1 MRAWFEFLLAR
12 RWLALALAAL
22 AAIAGALAWVRLPI
36 DAFPDVTN
44 VQAMVL
50 ARAPGLTA
58 EDVEQRVTVPIEQRM
73 GGLPRVTQVRSTS
86 RAGLSQVVVV
96 FRDGVDAYFARQ
108 LVFERLAGAAAELP
122 PGVEPELAP
131 LSTGLGEILQYT
143 VEGDGIPLVERRSA
157 QDWIVA
163 PQLKTLPGVTEV
175 NSLGGA
181 VKQIQVLVRPER
193 LLQYGL
199 TLHDVVAAVERN
211 NANAGAGQITRGWEQ
226 YYVRGAGQFRSVDEI
241 GRVVLAARDGT
252 PVFVSDVAEIAI
264 GAVDRLG
271 AVTRDARG
279 ETVAGM
285 VIMLRGENSR
295 DVVLRAKRALAAL
308 GERLPP
314 GVSLDVF
321 YDRTEL
327 IAASVRTVT
336 DALWQGALLVVI
348 VLFLFVADFRTAAIV
363 VLTLPV
369 SFLYAFVLMGWAGL
383 SANLMSLGGLA
394 FSVGMVVDAS
404 IVVVENV
411 RRHLAEQP
419 DPARRREAV
428 LDALVEVA
436 RPVAFSVLV
445 VALVLAPLLTLE
457 GTEGKMFGPLAL
469 ALLFA
474 LLTSLAVA
482 LAVAPLLSDLLLAQ
496 RPEREF
502 GFVRRFHQGYLALLR
517 RAMARPVRTFAIAT
531 LFLAGAAALVP
542 WLGTEFLPPLDEG
555 SIAIN
560 VVRLPN
566 AGLDGSVATGTL
578 LERLLREFPE
588 VQTVVTKTGRSEI
601 SEDPMGPEQSDVFV
615 MLKPPRE
622 WTTDRTK
629 DELIE
634 AMSARLA
641 AVPGIRSSFSQPIAL
656 RVNELVS
663 GVKSDLALKVFGTD
677 LAVMKRFADR
687 AAAELGA
694 VAGARDVKVEQVAGM
709 THLEVEM
716 DREALARYGLDAA
729 AVNALLEDGVGG
741 RVATHF
747 LEDQRRIGVAVRFP
761 PEARSDERALG
772 ALLVPAP
779 GGERVPLAQV
789 ARFER
794 REGPAQ
800 VSRENAMR
808 RVVVEANVRGRD
820 LGGFVEEVRVRL
832 APLVSALPPGYHVEY
847 GGQFENQQRAMARLA
862 VVVPIALAL
871 IVLLMF
877 AALGSLRDA
886 LLVLLALPFAL
897 AGGVIPA
904 VALGMHL
911 SVSAA
916 VAFIV
921 LLGIAVQNGV
931 VLIAYVRQLRAR
943 GRGVEAA
950 VIEGCDRRFKP
961 LFMTALTSFIGHL
974 PMVFATGPG
983 ADIQK
988 PLAVIVMGGIVTSTV
1003 LTLLVLPALYELV
1016 TRREERNR
1024 GQLP

>member
-1 MRAWFEFLLAR
+1 MRSFFEFLLAR
-12 RWLALALAAL
+12 RWFVLALAAVG
-22 AAIAGALAWVRLPI
+22 AVAGAISWVRLPI

-44 VQAMVL
+44 VQAMVITK
-50 ARAPGLTA
+50 APGLTA
-58 EDVEQRVTVPIEQRM
+58 EDVERRVTVPIEQRM

-96 FRDGVDAYFARQ
+96 FEDGVDSYFARQ
-108 LVFERLAGAAAELP
+108 LVFERLAGADADLP

-143 VEGDGIPLVERRSA
+143 VEGSGASPMDRRTA

-163 PQLKTLPGVTEV
+163 PQLRTIPGITEV

-181 VKQIQVLVRPER
+181 VKQYQVLVRPER

-199 TLHDVVAAVERN
+199 TLQDVIGAVERN
-211 NANAGAGQITRGWEQ
+211 NTNAGAGVVTRGWEQ
-226 YYVRGAGQFRSVDEI
+226 YYVRGAGLFRAVEDIE
-241 GRVVLAARDGT
+241 RVVLAAHDGT
-252 PVFVSDVAEIAI
+252 PVFVSDVADVVI
-264 GAVDRLG
+264 GSADRQG
-271 AVTRDARG
+271 AVTRDAKG

-285 VIMLRGENSR
+285 VIMLRDENSR
-295 DVVLRAKRALAAL
+295 DVVRRAKLALVAL
-308 GERLPP
+308 QERLPP
-314 GVSLDVF
+314 GLSLSVF

-327 IAASVRTVT
+327 IEASLKTVT
-336 DALWQGALLVVI
+336 DALWQGAVLVVI
-348 VLFLFVADFRTAAIV
+348 VLFLFVADFRMAMIV
-363 VLTLPV
+363 VLTLPI
-369 SFLYAFVLMGWAGL
+369 SFLYAFILMRWAGL
-383 SANLMSLGGLA
+383 TANLMSLGGLA

-404 IVVVENV
+404 IVIVENV
-411 RRHLAEQP
+411 RRRLAEEP
-419 DPARRREAV
+419 DPAHRRGTVVA
-428 LDALVEVA
+428 ALTEVA

-445 VALVLAPLLTLE
+445 VALVLVPLLTLQ
-457 GTEGKMFGPLAL
+457 GTEGKMFRPLAL

-482 LAVAPLLSDLLLAQ
+482 LFVAPPLSDLLLSQ

-502 GFVRRFHQGYLALLR
+502 AFVRRFHQAYLALLR
-517 RAMARPVRTFAIAT
+517 RAMASPWWTFAAAT
-531 LFLAGAAALVP
+531 VFLLAAVALTP
-542 WLGTEFLPPLDEG
+542 LLGTEFIPALDEG

-566 AGLDGSVATGTL
+566 AGIDGSVATGTL
-578 LERLLREFPE
+578 LERLLLEFPE
-588 VQTVVTKTGRSEI
+588 VATVVTKTGRAEI

-615 MLKPPRE
+615 MLKPSSE
-622 WTTDRTK
+622 WTSGRSK
-629 DELIE
+629 GELVE

-641 AVPGIRSSFSQPIAL
+641 GVPGIRSSFSQPIAL

-663 GVKSDLALKVFGTD
+663 GVKSDLALKIFGTD
-677 LAVMKRFADR
+677 LEVMKRFADR
-687 AAAELGA
+687 AAAELGT
-694 VAGARDVKVEQVAGM
+694 VEGARDVKVEQVAGM

-716 DREALARYGLDAA
+716 DREALARFGLDPA
-729 AVNALLEDGVGG
+729 AVNSLLEDGVGG
-741 RVATHF
+741 RTATHF
-747 LEDQRRIGVAVRFP
+747 IEDQRHVEVAVRFP

-800 VSRENAMR
+800 LSREGAMR

-820 LGGFVEEVRVRL
+820 LGGFVHDVRERL
-832 APLVSALPPGYHVEY
+832 LPLFATLPPGYRVEY
-847 GGQFENQQRAMARLA
+847 GGQFENQQRAMARLTIVLP
-862 VVVPIALAL
+862 VVLAL
-871 IVLLMF
+871 IVLLMV
-877 AALGSLRDA
+877 AALGSLRDS

-897 AGGVIPA
+897 AGGVVPA

-931 VLIAYVRQLRAR
+931 VLVATIRQLRA
-943 GRGVEAA
+943 GGEGVEVA
-950 VIEGCDRRFKP
+950 VLEGCDRRFKP
-961 LFMTALTSFIGHL
+961 LFMTALTSFIGHV

-988 PLAVIVMGGIVTSTV
+988 PLAVIVMGGIVTSTI
-1003 LTLLVLPALYELV
+1003 LTLLVLPALYGLAAG
-1016 TRREERNR
+1016 RR
-1024 GQLP
+1024 G